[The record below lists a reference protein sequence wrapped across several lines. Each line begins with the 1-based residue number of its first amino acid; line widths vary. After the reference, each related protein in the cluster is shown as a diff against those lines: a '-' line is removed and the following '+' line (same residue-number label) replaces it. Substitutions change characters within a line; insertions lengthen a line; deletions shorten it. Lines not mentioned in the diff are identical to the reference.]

1 VDPNRKRDLRIVSC
15 PKELEFLRPV
25 VIKDLQRIG
34 NLNDGGY
41 VMSSSAILKVNYL
54 LSLGLGENW
63 SFERTFSEI
72 NKRAKIDIYDDT
84 VSLSFFLRKAFNGL
98 VNLILF
104 KESLAG
110 VKARINRLSN
120 YFSFWYRNPRNTHHK
135 IRINMSSFERAL
147 SIYPIEAEI
156 GLKVD
161 IEGSEW
167 EILDQIIAHQ
177 SRFRFIL
184 MEVHDFDLHVLQLKK
199 FFNKLS
205 GPLVHSHLHANNFEG
220 LGKNG
225 FPRVFEITLLRDPTI
240 LDPREYRSE
249 LPLEGLDVPNAKNRP
264 DFLITFS

>member
-1 VDPNRKRDLRIVSC
+1 VDQNRKSHLQIVRC

-34 NLNDGGY
+34 NLTDGGY
-41 VMSSSAILKVNYL
+41 VMSLSAIMKVNYL

-72 NKRAKIDIYDDT
+72 NERAKIDIYDDT
-84 VSLSFFLRKAFNGL
+84 VSLYFFLRKAFNGL
-98 VNLILF
+98 VKLVLF

-110 VKARINRLSN
+110 VKARINRLSD
-120 YFSFWYRNPRNTHHK
+120 YFSFWYRNPRNTHHE
-135 IRINMSSFERAL
+135 IRINMNSFERAL

-167 EILDQIIAHQ
+167 ELLDQIIAHQ

-184 MEVHDFDLHVLQLKK
+184 MEVHDFDLHALQLKE
-199 FFNKLS
+199 FFDKLL
-205 GPLVHSHLHANNFEG
+205 GQWVLSHLHANNFEG
-220 LGKNG
+220 LGMNG
-225 FPRVFEITLLRDPTI
+225 FPRVFEITLLKDQTI
-240 LDPREYRSE
+240 LDPREYRNE
-249 LPLEGLDVPNAKNRP
+249 LPIEGLDVPNAKNRP
-264 DFLITFS
+264 DFVVSFS